1 MLRSHK
7 NIIININQKIFLI
20 IYVHGK
26 TMMKWWGHMKKIV
39 VRIFIFKKF
48 ECKHERKMM
57 TLLWI
62 LTWCLQ

>member
-1 MLRSHK
+1 MYMEK
-7 NIIININQKIFLI
+7 Q
-20 IYVHGK
+20 
-26 TMMKWWGHMKKIV
+26 WWNGGHMKKIV

-62 LTWCLQ
+62 